1 MLSFFQLNMELALS
15 IIEQAVN
22 KAIEMPDWVM
32 NTSEQFVVTNAIEG
46 ENAFNAWIRSMARLV
61 LERNRERVVVVC
73 VETQKSGMN
82 GG

>member
-1 MLSFFQLNMELALS
+1 MELALS

-46 ENAFNAWIRSMARLV
+46 ENGLMRGFAPWLDSFSN
-61 LERNRERVVVVC
+61 
-73 VETQKSGMN
+73 ETGSEW
-82 GG
+82 